1 MLKRIIEVWMVIIVA
16 FSFVFVPI
24 VVQAAVP
31 APTAFSNG
39 SFEEVDSTTGI
50 PKAWVEYSWLI
61 ATKPSVA
68 ATTFTVMTDGNGKDG
83 KNYMKIANVVSDDSR
98 LVYAIKIKPAEKYKV
113 TCWVKTEN
121 IGTTRAG
128 ANISVVANMTI
139 SKDLKGT
146 NDWTL
151 LEYYFESTNSER
163 ADITI
168 GIGSYGRDNTGI
180 AYIDDVKV
188 EKIDAFPSDVV
199 IAKVTDPTIVSGSTG
214 NTNGT
219 TSNSTTTIIIVI
231 VVVLGIVATI
241 IFSNNNKK
249 KKASTESI
257 EDEENPD
264 KELDEVDEVDELDEV
279 DEVDELGQP
288 KKSKLKDDDDDDDDT
303 SL

>member
-1 MLKRIIEVWMVIIVA
+1 MLKRIIEVFMVATIA

-83 KNYMKIANVVSDDSR
+83 KNYMKITNLVSDDSR
-98 LVYAIKIKPAEKYKV
+98 LIYPIKVKPGEKYKV
-113 TCWVKTEN
+113 TCWAKTEN
-121 IGTTRAG
+121 IGLTKAG
-128 ANISVVANMTI
+128 ANISISRNMVI

-146 NDWTL
+146 NDWSI
-151 LEYYFESTNSER
+151 LEYYFESTNSDR
-163 ADITI
+163 ADITV
-168 GIGSYGRDNTGI
+168 GIGSYGRDNTGT

-188 EKIDAFPSDVV
+188 EKIDAFPKDVV
-199 IAKVTDPTIVSGSTG
+199 AAKVVDETKNVKTS
-214 NTNGT
+214 NTNQK
-219 TSNSTTTIIIVI
+219 SNTTTTIIIIVI
-231 VVVLGIVATI
+231 GVVVVLGIATAI
-241 IFSNNNKK
+241 ILSNNKK
-249 KKASTESI
+249 KSSTESI

-264 KELDEVDEVDELDEV
+264 KELDELDET
-279 DEVDELGQP
+279 EQP
-288 KKSKLKDDDDDDDDT
+288 GKSKLKDDDDDDDT

>member
-39 SFEEVDSTTGI
+39 SFEEVDSTGI

-61 ATKPSVA
+61 ATKPSAA

-128 ANISVVANMTI
+128 ANISVAANMTI

-199 IAKVTDPTIVSGSTG
+199 IAKVVDETKNVKTS
-214 NTNGT
+214 NTNQK
-219 TSNSTTTIIIVI
+219 SNTTTTIIIIVI
-231 VVVLGIVATI
+231 GVVVVLGIAAAI
-241 IFSNNNKK
+241 ILSNNNKK
-249 KKASTESI
+249 SSTESI

-264 KELDEVDEVDELDEV
+264 KELDELDKAE
-279 DEVDELGQP
+279 QP
-288 KKSKLKDDDDDDDDT
+288 EKSKLKDNYDDDDDDDT

>member
-31 APTAFSNG
+31 VPTAFSNG
-39 SFEEVDSTTGI
+39 SFEEVDSTGI

-61 ATKPSVA
+61 ATKSSVA

-98 LVYAIKIKPAEKYKV
+98 LVYAIKVKPTEKYKV
-113 TCWVKTEN
+113 TCWIKTED

-128 ANISVVANMTI
+128 ANISVAANMTI

-231 VVVLGIVATI
+231 VIGIVVVSGIVATI

-264 KELDEVDEVDELDEV
+264 KELDEVDEVDEL
-279 DEVDELGQP
+279 GQP
-288 KKSKLKDDDDDDDDT
+288 KKSKLKDDDDDDDT

>member
-1 MLKRIIEVWMVIIVA
+1 MLKRIIEVCMVATIA

-31 APTAFSNG
+31 VPTAFSNG
-39 SFEEVDSTTGI
+39 SFEEVDSTGI

-61 ATKPSVA
+61 ATKPSA
-68 ATTFTVMTDGNGKDG
+68 ADTTFTVMSDGNGKDG

-98 LVYAIKIKPAEKYKV
+98 LVYAIKVKPTEKYKV
-113 TCWVKTEN
+113 TCWVKTED
-121 IGTTRAG
+121 IGTTGAG
-128 ANISVVANMTI
+128 ANISVAANMTI

-214 NTNGT
+214 DTNGT

-231 VVVLGIVATI
+231 GIVVVLGIVATI
-241 IFSNNNKK
+241 IFFNNNKK

-264 KELDEVDEVDELDEV
+264 KEY
-279 DEVDELGQP
+279 EVDELGQP
-288 KKSKLKDDDDDDDDT
+288 KKSKLIDNDDDDDDT